1 MLCRYNCGNESD
13 QYWGY
18 GESLLQHVNS
28 WWYSERP
35 SGGSTV
41 DEVERIIMAN
51 GDDIVNAINAV
62 RGELRYGKA
71 NERQAGDVIWGVEQN
86 RLLLTQAVAT
96 QKETN
101 GLIKE
106 LVEAIKKGK

>member
-1 MLCRYNCGNESD
+1 M
-13 QYWGY
+13 
-18 GESLLQHVNS
+18 
-28 WWYSERP
+28 
-35 SGGSTV
+35 
-41 DEVERIIMAN
+41 DEIERIIMAN

-86 RLLLTQAVAT
+86 RLLLTQAVAA